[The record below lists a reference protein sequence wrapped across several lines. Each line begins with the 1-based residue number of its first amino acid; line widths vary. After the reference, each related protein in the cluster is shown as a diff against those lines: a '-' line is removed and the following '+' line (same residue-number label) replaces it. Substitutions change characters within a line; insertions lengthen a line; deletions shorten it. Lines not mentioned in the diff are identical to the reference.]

1 MRKLFCTFLIIPAFL
16 LLPSLSAQPWMQA
29 DSEAPYSGVL
39 RINGDTL
46 PWELGFLEAAEGEE
60 SEEREESREE
70 SFPELQCLPCL
81 GEIFPGTIRADR
93 GEISPQYEE
102 IDISHQIFHLRAPPF
117 LS

>member
-16 LLPSLSAQPWMQA
+16 LLPSLSALPRTQA
-29 DSEAPYSGVL
+29 DSESPWSGML
-39 RINGDTL
+39 RASGDTL
-46 PWELGFLEAAEGEE
+46 PREIGFLEAAEGEE

-70 SFPELQCLPCL
+70 SFPDFQCLPGP
-81 GEIFPGTIRADR
+81 GEIFPGIVRTDR
-93 GEISPQYEE
+93 GETSPQYEK